1 MFSSSQYNHL
11 FLADLYVTSHPTAF
25 VFPPTEQ
32 EETQARHRSWW
43 LLSAQAAHTGGKGNL
58 TLIWITLA
66 LAWFGAFAAVKFQ
79 WSRQFDPAATDI
91 YTVYAKP
98 WRDQRKTYFYK
109 AGVVGPEPLLSHS
122 SPCVRSQAGGHC
134 TALLTVWNKAK
145 TDPKWKHHQLYRRT
159 EVWKTRTDW
168 GICPDWSA
176 AAVSL
181 IRKISNYPSLIQTIF
196 MVRQDF
202 LWGAVIVSEWFSI
215 LLPAIL
221 L

>member
-98 WRDQRKTYFYK
+98 WRDQRKIYFYK
-109 AGVVGPEPLLSHS
+109 AVVVGPEPLLSHS
-122 SPCVRSQAGGHC
+122 SPCVRSQAGGIAQPC
-134 TALLTVWNKAK
+134 SQCGTRQNQIPNENTISFTEGQKSGKQEQIEAFVQTGLL
-145 TDPKWKHHQLYRRT
+145 
-159 EVWKTRTDW
+159 
-168 GICPDWSA
+168 
-176 AAVSL
+176 
-181 IRKISNYPSLIQTIF
+181 
-196 MVRQDF
+196 
-202 LWGAVIVSEWFSI
+202 
-215 LLPAIL
+215 LL
-221 L
+221 